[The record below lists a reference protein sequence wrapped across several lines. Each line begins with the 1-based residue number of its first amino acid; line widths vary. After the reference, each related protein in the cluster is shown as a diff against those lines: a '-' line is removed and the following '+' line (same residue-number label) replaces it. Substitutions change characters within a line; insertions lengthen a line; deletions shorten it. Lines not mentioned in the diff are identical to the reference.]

1 MKERI
6 IKLGQVFAGKL
17 RAFFHRKRLIRYAIY
32 LSLFFI
38 LWLCRYPILRG
49 IGNYLIVEDQL
60 EKVDAIYVLG
70 GASEER
76 SLEAAKLYKNGWGKK
91 IICTGEHIDKT
102 LLLLGD
108 TSLTEAEI
116 TGIHLK
122 QNEVPKNIIHYLKKG
137 TSTREE
143 AQYILKNA
151 KSKFKKI
158 MILSSKFHLRR
169 VRRTFN
175 KEFEGSNI
183 KIIFHGAPST
193 EYDESEWW
201 KYEKGLLMVNNE
213 YVKLLYYWWTE

>member
-1 MKERI
+1 MKQRI
-6 IKLGQVFAGKL
+6 IKLGQVFRQWL
-17 RAFFHRKRLIRYAIY
+17 RQFFHRKRLIRYAIY
-32 LSLFFI
+32 LSILFV

-49 IGNYLIVEDQL
+49 IGNYLIVEDEI
-60 EKVDAIYVLG
+60 EKVDVIFVLG

-76 SLEAAKLYKNGWGKK
+76 SLEAAKLYKEGWSKK
-91 IICTGEHIDKT
+91 IICTGEHIDKS
-102 LLLLGD
+102 LLLMD

-116 TGIHLK
+116 TGFHLK
-122 QNEVPKNIIHYLKKG
+122 NNGVPKNHIRYLNKG

-143 AQYILKNA
+143 ANYILHLA
-151 KSKFKKI
+151 KKKYKKI

-175 KEFEGSNI
+175 KVFENSSV
-183 KIIFHGAPST
+183 KLIFRGAPST
-193 EYDESEWW
+193 EYNEAEWW